1 MAQNGTF
8 RTALFG
14 GYNKEDVDEYIKT
27 LEHEIDSIKVLH
39 QKEKLE
45 LMRKVEDGEAELAL
59 VRADLETARGQIK
72 KEDGTEQDER
82 ETLQMLEEELKRA
95 EAAKKEQHESIQELE
110 EEEKDVKASRAAEE
124 GKKALSKLQEAYD
137 KLEEENISLKEQLE
151 KKDDLFDYDT
161 VIKIMEEARANAELI
176 EKEAKQKAEQ
186 MIEEA
191 KDRALAEEEKQRHM
205 IASRINAQLE
215 EKGIQLMAAKYKIE
229 QYIKEIEGTQRG
241 LYLLNTRMEKMVKD
255 MPVRLDDYWEG
266 EEYQQLEKNNGDIAD
281 GENVE

>member
-1 MAQNGTF
+1 MAENGTF

-27 LEHEIDSIKVLH
+27 LEHEIESIKVLH

-45 LMRKVEDGEAELAL
+45 LMRRAEDSEAELAL
-59 VRADLETARGQIK
+59 VREDLESARDKMEKTETGDQDDLEALQI
-72 KEDGTEQDER
+72 
-82 ETLQMLEEELKRA
+82 LEEET
-95 EAAKKEQHESIQELE
+95 AKAK
-110 EEEKDVKASRAAEE
+110 AAETDK
-124 GKKALSKLQEAYD
+124 GALLQLQAAYD
-137 KLEEENISLKEQLE
+137 KLEEENRRLQEQLE

-161 VIKIMEEARANAELI
+161 VIKIMEEARTNAELI
-176 EKEAKQKAEQ
+176 EKEAKQKADQ

-205 IASRINAQLE
+205 ITSRVNAQLE
-215 EKGIQLMAAKYKIE
+215 EKGVQLMAAKYKIE
-229 QYIKEIEGTQRG
+229 QYIKEIEGAQQG

-266 EEYQQLEKNNGDIAD
+266 EEFRQLEKKDDDAA
-281 GENVE
+281 EKEK